1 MRAMLTILLMTAAT
15 ASAAVY
21 IWQADVPD
29 ATRSLA
35 LCERLRH
42 LEFDQKTTR
51 WIELGTPIKTVV
63 VCDIPGTTSDL
74 KVEGLIEPYIDTP
87 LAKQTISVDCFK
99 AARIRSGAPAIQMP
113 DGFYCNIPDVVR

>member
-1 MRAMLTILLMTAAT
+1 MRTVLTILLMSTATAA
-15 ASAAVY
+15 AAIY

-42 LEFDQKTTR
+42 LEFDQKSTR
-51 WIELGTPIKTVV
+51 WVELGTPIKTVV
-63 VCDIPGTTSDL
+63 VCNIPGTTRDL

-87 LAKQTISVDCFK
+87 LANQTVSVDCFK
-99 AARIRSGAPAIQMP
+99 AARIKSGAPAIQMP
-113 DGFYCNIPDVVR
+113 DDLYCNIPVVVR

>member
-1 MRAMLTILLMTAAT
+1 MRAILTILLMSAVT

-29 ATRSLA
+29 VTRSLA

-51 WIELGTPIKTVV
+51 WVELGTPIKSVV
-63 VCDIPGTTSDL
+63 ICNIPGTTRDL
-74 KVEGLIEPYIDTP
+74 KVEGVLEPYVDTP
-87 LAKQTISVDCFK
+87 LANQSIDVDCFRV
-99 AARIRSGAPAIQMP
+99 ARIKSGAPALQMP
-113 DGFYCNIPDVVR
+113 DGLYCNIPVVVH